1 MLHKLI
7 PALACV
13 AVLGS
18 AYAQDKTPAPL
29 KLESEAQK
37 ISYIFGHNIGSRMK
51 SDGIKVDVDTLM
63 TGIKEA
69 LAGTPSQL
77 NEADTNAA
85 LQKFQQEMQ
94 AEQEKA
100 AAAAGA
106 ENAKAGADFLA
117 TNGKREGVTTTASG
131 LQYEIIKAATGPKP
145 TKEDSVK
152 VHYHGTL
159 IDGTVF
165 DSSVER
171 GEPAEFG
178 VGQVIAGWTEALQL
192 MPTGSKWKLFI
203 PAKLAYGERGAGEDI
218 GPNST
223 LIFEVELLEVE
234 GAKK

>member
-1 MLHKLI
+1 MLSKLI
-7 PALACV
+7 PALVCV
-13 AVLGS
+13 ATLGT
-18 AYAQDKTPAPL
+18 AAAQDQTPAAV

-37 ISYIFGHNIGSRMK
+37 ISYIFGHNIGSRIK
-51 SDGIKVDVDTLM
+51 ADGIKVDVDTLM
-63 TGIKEA
+63 AGIKAA
-69 LAGTPSQL
+69 LAGEPSQL
-77 NEADTNAA
+77 SDDETNAT

-100 AAAAGA
+100 AAAAGG
-106 ENAKAGADFLA
+106 ENAKAGAEFLA
-117 TNGKREGVTTTASG
+117 TNGKRPGVVTTASG
-131 LQYEIIKAATGPKP
+131 LQYEIIKKAEGRKP
-145 TKEDSVK
+145 GKEDSVK

-192 MPTGSKWKLFI
+192 MPVGSKWKLFI
-203 PAKLAYGERGAGEDI
+203 PSKLAYGERGAGEDI

-223 LIFEVELLEVE
+223 LIFEVELLEIE

>member
-1 MLHKLI
+1 MFTKLI
-7 PALACV
+7 PALVCV
-13 AVLGS
+13 ATLGT
-18 AYAQDKTPAPL
+18 AVAQDKTPAAV

-37 ISYIFGHNIGSRMK
+37 ISYIFGHNIGSRIK
-51 SDGIKVDVDTLM
+51 SDGIKVEVDTLM
-63 TGIKEA
+63 AGIKAA
-69 LAGTPSQL
+69 LAGQPSQL
-77 NEADTNAA
+77 SEDETNAT

-100 AAAAGA
+100 AAAAGG
-106 ENAKAGADFLA
+106 ENAKAGTDFLA

-131 LQYEIIKAATGPKP
+131 LQYEILKKAEGPKP
-145 TKEDSVK
+145 SKEDSVK

-165 DSSVER
+165 DSSVDR

-192 MPTGSKWKLFI
+192 MPVGSKWKLFI
-203 PAKLAYGERGAGEDI
+203 PSKLAYGERGAGEDI

-223 LIFEVELLEVE
+223 LIFEVELLAID
-234 GAKK
+234 GDKK

>member
-1 MLHKLI
+1 MFTKLI
-7 PALACV
+7 PALVCV
-13 AVLGS
+13 ATLG
-18 AYAQDKTPAPL
+18 AAVAQDKTPAPV

-37 ISYIFGHNIGSRMK
+37 ISYIFGHNIGSKIK
-51 SDGIKVDVDTLM
+51 SDGIKVDLDTLM
-63 TGIKEA
+63 AGMKAA

-77 NEADTNAA
+77 SEEETNTT

-100 AAAAGA
+100 AAAAGG
-106 ENAKAGADFLA
+106 ENAKAGVEFLA
-117 TNGKREGVTTTASG
+117 NNAKRDGVTTTASG
-131 LQYEIIKAATGPKP
+131 LQFEILKKADGPKP

-165 DSSVER
+165 DSSVDR

-192 MPTGSKWKLFI
+192 MPVGSKWKLFI
-203 PAKLAYGERGAGEDI
+203 PSKLAYGERGAGEDI

-223 LIFEVELLEVE
+223 LIFEVELLEIE